1 MERKHFILNAKS
13 ILLILLLVTTGC
25 ATKSSM
31 SADFNPDDPYE
42 KSNRKVFEFNNKID
56 KLFLR
61 PVTDFYDKATPEFAQ
76 TSITNFFA
84 NLDDIRISI
93 NNLLQGNVVESMSDI
108 TRFFINSIFG
118 LGGFFDVASEIG
130 LEKHSED
137 FGQTLGKWGAKP
149 GPYLM
154 LPFLGPSTTRD
165 AFTFVGDTALAPAL
179 SLDDNAARVGLISLD
194 LINTYS
200 AFTGI
205 ADIESKDQYAFLRD
219 AYLERRKYEIN
230 DGLSEEDLSNDED
243 FEDFL
248 SLIHI

>member
-1 MERKHFILNAKS
+1 MERNHFILNAKS
-13 ILLILLLVTTGC
+13 ILLILLLATTGC
-25 ATKSSM
+25 ATTSKLSG
-31 SADFNPDDPYE
+31 DFNPDDPYE

-118 LGGFFDVASEIG
+118 LGGFFDVASEMG

-179 SLDDNAARVGLISLD
+179 SLDDNAARLGLISLD

-243 FEDFL
+243 FEDF
-248 SLIHI
+248 

>member
-1 MERKHFILNAKS
+1 
-13 ILLILLLVTTGC
+13 LITGC
-25 ATKSSM
+25 ATTNNLSGN
-31 SADFNPDDPYE
+31 FNPDDPYE

-61 PVTDFYDKATPEFAQ
+61 PVTDFYDRATPEFAQ

-118 LGGFFDVASEIG
+118 LGGFFDVATEMG

-165 AFTFVGDTALAPAL
+165 AFTFVGDTALAPTL
-179 SLDDNAARVGLISLD
+179 SLEENTARVGLISLD

-219 AYLERRKYEIN
+219 AYLERRKYEVN
-230 DGLSEEDLSNDED
+230 DGLLIEELSQDED
-243 FEDFL
+243 FEDF
-248 SLIHI
+248 

>member
-25 ATKSSM
+25 ATTNSM
-31 SADFNPDDPYE
+31 SDDFNPEDPYE

-56 KLFLR
+56 KSFLR

-118 LGGFFDVASEIG
+118 LGGFFDVASEMG

-165 AFTFVGDTALAPAL
+165 TFTFVGDTALAPAL

-243 FEDFL
+243 FEDF
-248 SLIHI
+248 

>member
-1 MERKHFILNAKS
+1 MKKGHFISNAKS
-13 ILLILLLVTTGC
+13 ILLILFLATSGC
-25 ATKSSM
+25 ATTNNLSS
-31 SADFNPDDPYE
+31 DFNPEDPYE

-61 PVTDFYDKATPEFAQ
+61 PVTDFYDKTTPEFAQ

-108 TRFFINSIFG
+108 TRFFINSVFG
-118 LGGFFDVASEIG
+118 LAGFFDVASEMG

-179 SLDDNAARVGLISLD
+179 SLDDNRARLGLISLD

-219 AYLERRKYEIN
+219 AYLERRKFEVN
-230 DGLSEEDLSNDED
+230 DGLSEEELFQDED
-243 FEDFL
+243 FEDF
-248 SLIHI
+248 

>member
-1 MERKHFILNAKS
+1 MERNHFILNAKS
-13 ILLILLLVTTGC
+13 ILLILFLVSSGC
-25 ATKSSM
+25 ATTKNQSN
-31 SADFNPDDPYE
+31 DFNPEDPYE
-42 KSNRKVFEFNNKID
+42 KSNRKVFEFNNRID

-61 PVTDFYDKATPEFAQ
+61 PVTDFYDSATPEFAQ
-76 TSITNFFA
+76 TSITNFFS
-84 NLDDIRISI
+84 NLDDIGISF
-93 NNLLQGNVVESMSDI
+93 NNFLQGNIVDSMSDI

-165 AFTFVGDTALAPAL
+165 AFTFVGDTALAPTL
-179 SLDDNAARVGLISLD
+179 SLDDSEARLGLISLD

-205 ADIESKDQYAFLRD
+205 ADIESQDQYAFLRD
-219 AYLERRKYEIN
+219 AYLDRRKFEVN
-230 DGLSEEDLSNDED
+230 DGLSEEDLSQDED
-243 FEDFL
+243 FEDF
-248 SLIHI
+248 

>member
-25 ATKSSM
+25 ATTNNM
-31 SADFNPDDPYE
+31 SGDFNPEDPYE

-93 NNLLQGNVVESMSDI
+93 NNLLQGNVVDSMSDI

-118 LGGFFDVASEIG
+118 LGGFFDVASEMG

-165 AFTFVGDTALAPAL
+165 AFTFIGDTALAPAL

-243 FEDFL
+243 FEDF
-248 SLIHI
+248 

>member
-1 MERKHFILNAKS
+1 MERNHFILNAKS
-13 ILLILLLVTTGC
+13 ILLILFLVSSGC
-25 ATKSSM
+25 ATTKNQPY
-31 SADFNPDDPYE
+31 DFNPEDPYE
-42 KSNRKVFEFNNKID
+42 KSNRKVFEFNNRID

-61 PVTDFYDKATPEFAQ
+61 PVTDFYDSATPEFAQ
-76 TSITNFFA
+76 TSITNFFS
-84 NLDDIRISI
+84 NLDDIGISF
-93 NNLLQGNVVESMSDI
+93 NNFLQGNIVDSLSDI

-118 LGGFFDVASEIG
+118 LGGFFDVASEMG

-165 AFTFVGDTALAPAL
+165 AFTFVGDTALAPTL
-179 SLDDNAARVGLISLD
+179 SLDDSEARLGLISLD

-205 ADIESKDQYAFLRD
+205 ADIESQDQYAFLRD
-219 AYLERRKYEIN
+219 AYLDRRKFEVN
-230 DGLSEEDLSNDED
+230 DGLSEEDLSQDED
-243 FEDFL
+243 FEDF
-248 SLIHI
+248 

>member
-1 MERKHFILNAKS
+1 MERNHFILNTKS
-13 ILLILLLVTTGC
+13 ILLILLLATTGC
-25 ATKSSM
+25 ATTSNLSS
-31 SADFNPDDPYE
+31 DFNPDDPYE
-42 KSNRKVFEFNNKID
+42 ESNRKVFEFNNKLD

-118 LGGFFDVASEIG
+118 LGGFFDVASEMG

-179 SLDDNAARVGLISLD
+179 SLDDATSRLGLISLD

-230 DGLSEEDLSNDED
+230 DGLSEEDLSQDED
-243 FEDFL
+243 FEDF
-248 SLIHI
+248 

>member
-93 NNLLQGNVVESMSDI
+93 NNLLQGNVIESMSDI

-243 FEDFL
+243 FEDF
-248 SLIHI
+248 

>member
-1 MERKHFILNAKS
+1 MKKGHFISNAKS
-13 ILLILLLVTTGC
+13 ILLILFLATSGC
-25 ATKSSM
+25 AITNNLSS
-31 SADFNPDDPYE
+31 DFNPEDPYE

-93 NNLLQGNVVESMSDI
+93 NNLLQGNVVDSMSDI
-108 TRFFINSIFG
+108 TRFFINSVFG
-118 LGGFFDVASEIG
+118 LAGFFDVASEMG

-179 SLDDNAARVGLISLD
+179 SLDDNRARLGLISLD

-219 AYLERRKYEIN
+219 AYLERRKYEVN
-230 DGLSEEDLSNDED
+230 DGLSEEELFQDED
-243 FEDFL
+243 FEDF
-248 SLIHI
+248 

>member
-1 MERKHFILNAKS
+1 MERNHFILNAKS

-25 ATKSSM
+25 ATTSKLSG
-31 SADFNPDDPYE
+31 DFNPDDPYE

-118 LGGFFDVASEIG
+118 LGGFFDVASEMG

-165 AFTFVGDTALAPAL
+165 AFTFVGDTALAPTL

-205 ADIESKDQYAFLRD
+205 ADIERKDQYAFLRD
-219 AYLERRKYEIN
+219 AYLERRKYEVN
-230 DGLSEEDLSNDED
+230 DGLSEEELSQDED
-243 FEDFL
+243 FEDF
-248 SLIHI
+248 

>member
-118 LGGFFDVASEIG
+118 LGGFFDVASEMG

-179 SLDDNAARVGLISLD
+179 SLDDNAARLSLISLD

-230 DGLSEEDLSNDED
+230 DGLSEEDLSQDED
-243 FEDFL
+243 FEDF
-248 SLIHI
+248 

>member
-1 MERKHFILNAKS
+1 MERNHFILNAKS
-13 ILLILLLVTTGC
+13 ILLILFLVSSGC
-25 ATKSSM
+25 ATTKNQSN
-31 SADFNPDDPYE
+31 DFNPEDPYE
-42 KSNRKVFEFNNKID
+42 KSNRKVFEFNSKID

-61 PVTDFYDKATPEFAQ
+61 PVTDFYDSATPEFAQ
-76 TSITNFFA
+76 TSITNFFS
-84 NLDDIRISI
+84 NLDDIGISF
-93 NNLLQGNVVESMSDI
+93 NNFLQGNIVDSMSDI

-118 LGGFFDVASEIG
+118 LGGFFDVASEMG

-165 AFTFVGDTALAPAL
+165 AFTFVGDTALAPTL
-179 SLDDNAARVGLISLD
+179 SLDDSEARLGLISLD

-205 ADIESKDQYAFLRD
+205 ADIESQDQYAFLRD
-219 AYLERRKYEIN
+219 AYLDRRKFEVN
-230 DGLSEEDLSNDED
+230 DGLSEEDLSQDED
-243 FEDFL
+243 FEDF
-248 SLIHI
+248 

>member
-1 MERKHFILNAKS
+1 MKKGHFISNAKS
-13 ILLILLLVTTGC
+13 ILLILFLAMSGC
-25 ATKSSM
+25 ATTNNLSS
-31 SADFNPDDPYE
+31 DFNPEDPYE

-61 PVTDFYDKATPEFAQ
+61 PVTDFYDKTTPEFAQ

-108 TRFFINSIFG
+108 TRFFINSVFG
-118 LGGFFDVASEIG
+118 LAGFFDVASEMG

-179 SLDDNAARVGLISLD
+179 SLDDNRARLGLISLD

-219 AYLERRKYEIN
+219 AYLERRKFEVN
-230 DGLSEEDLSNDED
+230 DGLSEEELFQDED
-243 FEDFL
+243 FEDF
-248 SLIHI
+248 

>member
-1 MERKHFILNAKS
+1 MERNHFILNAKS
-13 ILLILLLVTTGC
+13 ILLILFLVSSGC
-25 ATKSSM
+25 ATTKNQSN
-31 SADFNPDDPYE
+31 DFNPEDPYE
-42 KSNRKVFEFNNKID
+42 KSNRKVFEFNSKID

-61 PVTDFYDKATPEFAQ
+61 PVTDFYNSATPEFAQ
-76 TSITNFFA
+76 TSITNFFS
-84 NLDDIRISI
+84 NLDDIGISF
-93 NNLLQGNVVESMSDI
+93 NNFLQGNIVDSMSDL

-118 LGGFFDVASEIG
+118 LGGFFDVASEMG

-165 AFTFVGDTALAPAL
+165 AFTFVGDTALAPTL
-179 SLDDNAARVGLISLD
+179 SLDDSEARLGLISLD

-205 ADIESKDQYAFLRD
+205 ADIESQDQYAFIRD
-219 AYLERRKYEIN
+219 AYLDRRKFEVN
-230 DGLSEEDLSNDED
+230 DGLSEEDLSQDED
-243 FEDFL
+243 FEDF
-248 SLIHI
+248 

>member
-118 LGGFFDVASEIG
+118 LGGFFDVASEMG

-243 FEDFL
+243 FEDF
-248 SLIHI
+248 

>member
-1 MERKHFILNAKS
+1 MGKNHFISIVRS
-13 ILLILLLVTTGC
+13 ILLILLLVITGC
-25 ATKSSM
+25 ATTSNLSG
-31 SADFNPDDPYE
+31 DFNPDDPYE

-118 LGGFFDVASEIG
+118 LGGFFDVASEMG

-179 SLDDNAARVGLISLD
+179 SLDDNAARLGLISLD

-219 AYLERRKYEIN
+219 AYLERRKYEVN
-230 DGLSEEDLSNDED
+230 DGLSEEELSQDED
-243 FEDFL
+243 FEDF
-248 SLIHI
+248 

>member
-1 MERKHFILNAKS
+1 MERTYFISNAKS
-13 ILLILLLVTTGC
+13 ILLILFLLITGC
-25 ATKSSM
+25 ATTNNLSG
-31 SADFNPDDPYE
+31 DFNPDDPYE

-56 KLFLR
+56 KFFLR
-61 PVTDFYDKATPEFAQ
+61 PVTDFYDRTTPEFAQ

-118 LGGFFDVASEIG
+118 LGGFFDVATEMG

-165 AFTFVGDTALAPAL
+165 AFTFVGDTALAPTL
-179 SLDDNAARVGLISLD
+179 SLDENTARVGLISLD

-219 AYLERRKYEIN
+219 AYLERRKYEVN
-230 DGLSEEDLSNDED
+230 DGLLIEELSEDED
-243 FEDFL
+243 FEDF
-248 SLIHI
+248 

>member
-1 MERKHFILNAKS
+1 MERNHFILNAKS
-13 ILLILLLVTTGC
+13 ILLILFLVSSGC
-25 ATKSSM
+25 ATTKNQSN
-31 SADFNPDDPYE
+31 AFNPEDPYE
-42 KSNRKVFEFNNKID
+42 KSNRKVYEFNSKID

-61 PVTDFYDKATPEFAQ
+61 PITDFYDSATPEFAQ
-76 TSITNFFA
+76 TSITNFFS
-84 NLDDIRISI
+84 NLDDIGISF
-93 NNLLQGNVVESMSDI
+93 NNLLQGNIVNSMSDI

-118 LGGFFDVASEIG
+118 LGGFFDVASEMG

-165 AFTFVGDTALAPAL
+165 AFTFVGDTALAPTL
-179 SLDDNAARVGLISLD
+179 SLDDSEARLGLISLD

-205 ADIESKDQYAFLRD
+205 ADIESQDQYAFLRD
-219 AYLERRKYEIN
+219 AYLDRRKFEVN
-230 DGLSEEDLSNDED
+230 DGLSEEDLSQDED
-243 FEDFL
+243 FEDF
-248 SLIHI
+248 

>member
-84 NLDDIRISI
+84 NLDHIRISI

-243 FEDFL
+243 FEDF
-248 SLIHI
+248 

>member
-1 MERKHFILNAKS
+1 MERNHFILNAKS

-25 ATKSSM
+25 ATTSKLSG
-31 SADFNPDDPYE
+31 DFNPDDPYE

-118 LGGFFDVASEIG
+118 LGGFFDVASEMG

-219 AYLERRKYEIN
+219 AYLERRKYEVN

-243 FEDFL
+243 FEDF
-248 SLIHI
+248 

>member
-1 MERKHFILNAKS
+1 MERNHFILNAKS
-13 ILLILLLVTTGC
+13 ILLILFLVSSGC
-25 ATKSSM
+25 ATTKNQSN
-31 SADFNPDDPYE
+31 DFNPEDPYE
-42 KSNRKVFEFNNKID
+42 KSNRKVFEFNSKID

-61 PVTDFYDKATPEFAQ
+61 PITDFYDSATPEFAQ
-76 TSITNFFA
+76 TSITNFFS
-84 NLDDIRISI
+84 NLDDIGISF
-93 NNLLQGNVVESMSDI
+93 NNFLQGNIVDSMSDL

-118 LGGFFDVASEIG
+118 LGGFFDVASEMG

-165 AFTFVGDTALAPAL
+165 AFTFVGDTALAPTL
-179 SLDDNAARVGLISLD
+179 SLDDSEARLGLISLD

-205 ADIESKDQYAFLRD
+205 ADIESQDQYAFIRD
-219 AYLERRKYEIN
+219 AYLDRRKFEVN
-230 DGLSEEDLSNDED
+230 DGLSEEDLSQDED
-243 FEDFL
+243 FEDF
-248 SLIHI
+248 

>member
-1 MERKHFILNAKS
+1 MERNHFILNAKS

-25 ATKSSM
+25 ATTNSKSG
-31 SADFNPDDPYE
+31 DFNPDDPYE

-118 LGGFFDVASEIG
+118 LGGFFDVASEMG

-243 FEDFL
+243 FEDF
-248 SLIHI
+248 

>member
-1 MERKHFILNAKS
+1 
-13 ILLILLLVTTGC
+13 LILLLVTTGC
-25 ATKSSM
+25 ATTSKLSG
-31 SADFNPDDPYE
+31 DFNPDDPYE

-118 LGGFFDVASEIG
+118 LGGFFDVASEMG

-137 FGQTLGKWGAKP
+137 FGQTLGRWGAKP

-219 AYLERRKYEIN
+219 AYLERRKYEVN
-230 DGLSEEDLSNDED
+230 DGLSEEELSQDED
-243 FEDFL
+243 FEDF
-248 SLIHI
+248 

>member
-1 MERKHFILNAKS
+1 MERDHFILNAKS
-13 ILLILLLVTTGC
+13 ILLILFLVSSGC
-25 ATKSSM
+25 ATTKNQSN
-31 SADFNPDDPYE
+31 DFNPEDPYE
-42 KSNRKVFEFNNKID
+42 KSNRKVFEFNNRID

-61 PVTDFYDKATPEFAQ
+61 PVTDFYDSATPEFAQ
-76 TSITNFFA
+76 TSITNFFS
-84 NLDDIRISI
+84 NLDDIGISF
-93 NNLLQGNVVESMSDI
+93 NNFLQGNIVDSMSDI

-165 AFTFVGDTALAPAL
+165 AFTFVGDTDLAPTL
-179 SLDDNAARVGLISLD
+179 SLDASEARLGLISLD

-205 ADIESKDQYAFLRD
+205 ADIESQDQYAFIRD
-219 AYLERRKYEIN
+219 AYLDRRKFEVN
-230 DGLSEEDLSNDED
+230 DGLSEEDLSQDED
-243 FEDFL
+243 FEDF
-248 SLIHI
+248 

>member
-1 MERKHFILNAKS
+1 MERNHFILNAKS
-13 ILLILLLVTTGC
+13 ILLILFLVSSGC
-25 ATKSSM
+25 ATTKNQSNN
-31 SADFNPDDPYE
+31 FNPEDPYE
-42 KSNRKVFEFNNKID
+42 KSNRKVFEFNSKID

-61 PVTDFYDKATPEFAQ
+61 PITDFYDSATPEFAQ
-76 TSITNFFA
+76 TSITNFFS
-84 NLDDIRISI
+84 NLDDIGISF
-93 NNLLQGNVVESMSDI
+93 NNFLQGNIVDSMSDI

-118 LGGFFDVASEIG
+118 LGGFFDVASEMG

-165 AFTFVGDTALAPAL
+165 AFTFVGDTALAPTL
-179 SLDDNAARVGLISLD
+179 SLDDSEARLGLISLD

-205 ADIESKDQYAFLRD
+205 ADIESQDQYAFLRD
-219 AYLERRKYEIN
+219 AYLDRRKFEVN
-230 DGLSEEDLSNDED
+230 DGLSEEDLSQDED
-243 FEDFL
+243 FEDF
-248 SLIHI
+248 

>member
-25 ATKSSM
+25 ATTSKLSG
-31 SADFNPDDPYE
+31 DFNPDDPYE

-118 LGGFFDVASEIG
+118 LGGFFDVASEMG

-243 FEDFL
+243 FEDF
-248 SLIHI
+248 

>member
-1 MERKHFILNAKS
+1 MERDHFILNAKS
-13 ILLILLLVTTGC
+13 ILLILFLVSSGC
-25 ATKSSM
+25 ATTKNQPN
-31 SADFNPDDPYE
+31 DFNPEDPYE
-42 KSNRKVFEFNNKID
+42 KSNRKVFEFNNRID

-61 PVTDFYDKATPEFAQ
+61 PITDFYDSATPEFAQ
-76 TSITNFFA
+76 TSITNFFS
-84 NLDDIRISI
+84 NLDDIGISF
-93 NNLLQGNVVESMSDI
+93 NNFLQGNIVDSMSDI

-118 LGGFFDVASEIG
+118 LGGFFDVASEMG

-165 AFTFVGDTALAPAL
+165 AFTFVGDTALAPTL
-179 SLDDNAARVGLISLD
+179 SLDDSEARLGLISLD

-205 ADIESKDQYAFLRD
+205 ADIESRDQYAFLRD
-219 AYLERRKYEIN
+219 AYLDRRKFEVN
-230 DGLSEEDLSNDED
+230 DGLSEEDLSQDED
-243 FEDFL
+243 FEDF
-248 SLIHI
+248 

>member
-1 MERKHFILNAKS
+1 MERDHFILNAKS
-13 ILLILLLVTTGC
+13 ILLILFLVSSGC
-25 ATKSSM
+25 ATTKNQSN
-31 SADFNPDDPYE
+31 DFNPEDPYE
-42 KSNRKVFEFNNKID
+42 KSNRKVFEFNSKID

-61 PVTDFYDKATPEFAQ
+61 PVTDFYDSATPEFAQ
-76 TSITNFFA
+76 TSITNFFS
-84 NLDDIRISI
+84 NLDDIGISF
-93 NNLLQGNVVESMSDI
+93 NNFLQGNIVDSMSDI

-118 LGGFFDVASEIG
+118 LGGFFDVASEMG

-165 AFTFVGDTALAPAL
+165 AFTFVGDTALAPTL
-179 SLDDNAARVGLISLD
+179 SLDDSEARLGLISLD

-205 ADIESKDQYAFLRD
+205 ADIESQDQYAFLRD
-219 AYLERRKYEIN
+219 AYLDRRKFEVN
-230 DGLSEEDLSNDED
+230 DGLSEEDLSQDED
-243 FEDFL
+243 FEDF
-248 SLIHI
+248 

>member
-1 MERKHFILNAKS
+1 MERIYFISNAKS
-13 ILLILLLVTTGC
+13 ILLILFLLITGC
-25 ATKSSM
+25 ATTNNLSG
-31 SADFNPDDPYE
+31 DFNPDDPYE

-61 PVTDFYDKATPEFAQ
+61 PVTDFYDRATPEFAQ

-118 LGGFFDVASEIG
+118 LGGFFDVATEMG

-165 AFTFVGDTALAPAL
+165 AFTFVGDTALAPTL
-179 SLDDNAARVGLISLD
+179 SLDENTARVGLISLD

-219 AYLERRKYEIN
+219 AYLERRKYEVN
-230 DGLSEEDLSNDED
+230 DGLLIEELSQDED
-243 FEDFL
+243 FEDF
-248 SLIHI
+248 

>member
-1 MERKHFILNAKS
+1 MERNHFISNVRS

-25 ATKSSM
+25 ATTNTISD
-31 SADFNPDDPYE
+31 DFNPDDPYE
-42 KSNRKVFEFNNKID
+42 KSNRKVFEFNNKLD

-118 LGGFFDVASEIG
+118 LGGFFDVASEMG

-219 AYLERRKYEIN
+219 AYLERRKYEVN
-230 DGLSEEDLSNDED
+230 DGLSEEELSQDED
-243 FEDFL
+243 FEDF
-248 SLIHI
+248 

>member
-1 MERKHFILNAKS
+1 MERNHFILNAKS
-13 ILLILLLVTTGC
+13 ILLILFLVSSGC
-25 ATKSSM
+25 ATTKNQSN
-31 SADFNPDDPYE
+31 DFNPEDPYE
-42 KSNRKVFEFNNKID
+42 KSNRKVFEFNSKID

-61 PVTDFYDKATPEFAQ
+61 PITDFYDNATPEFAQ
-76 TSITNFFA
+76 TSITNFFS
-84 NLDDIRISI
+84 NLDDIGISF
-93 NNLLQGNVVESMSDI
+93 NNFLQGNIVDSMSDI

-118 LGGFFDVASEIG
+118 LGGFFDVASEMG

-165 AFTFVGDTALAPAL
+165 AFTFVGDTALAPTL
-179 SLDDNAARVGLISLD
+179 SLDDSEARLGLISLD

-205 ADIESKDQYAFLRD
+205 ADIESQDQYAFLRD
-219 AYLERRKYEIN
+219 AYLDRRKFEVN
-230 DGLSEEDLSNDED
+230 DGLSEEDLSQDED
-243 FEDFL
+243 FEDF
-248 SLIHI
+248 

>member
-1 MERKHFILNAKS
+1 MERTYFISNAKS
-13 ILLILLLVTTGC
+13 ILLILFLLITGC
-25 ATKSSM
+25 ATTNNLSGNV
-31 SADFNPDDPYE
+31 NPDDPYE

-61 PVTDFYDKATPEFAQ
+61 PVTDFYDRATPEFAQ

-118 LGGFFDVASEIG
+118 LGGFFDVATEMG

-165 AFTFVGDTALAPAL
+165 AFTFVGDTALAPTL
-179 SLDDNAARVGLISLD
+179 SLEENTARVGLISLD

-219 AYLERRKYEIN
+219 AYLERRKYEVN
-230 DGLSEEDLSNDED
+230 DGLLIEELSQDED
-243 FEDFL
+243 FEDF
-248 SLIHI
+248 